1 MNNILLELDEKQE
14 KEREISKTIKDI
26 KALKRKRN
34 ALVTRD
40 AKVMSNVNAGN
51 DLETS
56 DLRLPLSVVSPNSRH
71 GPQAEQLSQPEIA
84 QLKRNTDLKMRLKAT
99 AMCQGVT
106 CMRDEANDETKYMF
120 DPYIRGKPY
129 GPYVLRIK
137 YSK

>member
-34 ALVTRD
+34 VLVTRD
-40 AKVMSNVNAGN
+40 AKVRSNVNAGEE
-51 DLETS
+51 LETS
-56 DLRLPLSVVSPNSRH
+56 DLRLPLSVVSPNSRQRSQ
-71 GPQAEQLSQPEIA
+71 PELLSQPEIA
-84 QLKRNTDLKMRLKAT
+84 QLKRNAELKMRLKAT

-120 DPYIRGKPY
+120 DPYIGGKPY